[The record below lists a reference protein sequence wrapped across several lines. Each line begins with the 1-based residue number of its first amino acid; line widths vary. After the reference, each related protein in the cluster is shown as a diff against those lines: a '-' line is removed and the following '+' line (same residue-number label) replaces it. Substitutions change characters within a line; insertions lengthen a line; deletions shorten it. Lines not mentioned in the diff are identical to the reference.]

1 MTIRIKRVY
10 ETSDAGDGRRILVD
24 RLWPRGLS
32 KENAKLSYWAR
43 EIAPSNALRQWYGH
57 DPVKWPEFKSR
68 YFAELDANPD
78 GFAEL
83 RRQMGEG
90 TVTFVFSSKESRL
103 NNAFALKDYF
113 GSRLNSAP
121 PRSPPEV

>member
-10 ETSDAGDGRRILVD
+10 DPRNAADGRRILVD

-32 KENAKLSYWAR
+32 KEDARLFFWAR
-43 EIAPSNALRQWYGH
+43 EVAPSDALRRWYGH
-57 DPVKWPEFKSR
+57 DSDKWPEFKSR

-90 TVTFVFSSKESRL
+90 AVTFLFSSKETRL
-103 NNAFALKDYF
+103 NNAVALKEYVE
-113 GSRLNSAP
+113 SAAPKP
-121 PRSPPEV
+121 PSD

>member
-10 ETSDAGDGRRILVD
+10 EPPDAGDGRRVLVD

-32 KENAKLSYWAR
+32 KDSVKVYYWAR
-43 EIAPSNALRQWYGH
+43 EIAPSDALRQWYGH
-57 DPVKWPEFKSR
+57 DPDKWQEFKSR

-83 RRQMGEG
+83 LRQMSDG
-90 TVTFVFSSKESRL
+90 TVTFVFSSKELRL
-103 NNAFALKDYF
+103 NNAVALKEYVE
-113 GSRLNSAP
+113 STARASLSN
-121 PRSPPEV
+121 

>member
-10 ETSDAGDGRRILVD
+10 DPRDAGDGRRILVD
-24 RLWPRGLS
+24 RLWPRGQS
-32 KENAKLSYWAR
+32 KEDVRLYYWAR
-43 EIAPSNALRQWYGH
+43 EIAPSDALRQWYGH
-57 DPVKWPEFKSR
+57 DPDKWQEFKSR

-90 TVTFVFSSKESRL
+90 AVTFLFSSKEPRL
-103 NNAFALKDYF
+103 NNAFALAEYIESKAPN
-113 GSRLNSAP
+113 SRSD
-121 PRSPPEV
+121 

>member
-10 ETSDAGDGRRILVD
+10 EPPDAGDGRRILVD

-32 KENAKLSYWAR
+32 KENAKVYSWAR
-43 EIAPSNALRQWYGH
+43 EVAPSNELRQWYGH
-57 DPVKWPEFKSR
+57 DPDKWQEFKSR

-90 TVTFVFSSKESRL
+90 AVTFVFSSKEPRL
-103 NNAFALKDYF
+103 NNAFALKEYIESAA
-113 GSRLNSAP
+113 GNSRSD
-121 PRSPPEV
+121 